1 MTEHVT
7 VNGVDVAVDDIAGD
21 KVQRVKAGHGEDNS
35 YVDASHTNPFPT
47 RAGVTA
53 IGDGRKT
60 VTTPGTEV
68 QLSSTSVPARQVVIT
83 ALEGNTGAVVVGA
96 ATVVASAGSRRGTPL
111 WERDSMTI
119 DVIDLN
125 QVYIDAE
132 VATEGVSFTYIA

>member
-7 VNGVDVAVDDIAGD
+7 VNGVDVAVDDVGGD
-21 KVQRVKAGHGEDNS
+21 KIQRVKPGHGADNS
-35 YVDASHTNPFPT
+35 YVDSSHTDPFPV

-60 VTTPGTEV
+60 VTTPGTAV
-68 QLSSTSVPARQVVIT
+68 PLSATSVPARQVVIT
-83 ALEGNTGAVVVGA
+83 AFDGNAGVIVVGGS
-96 ATVVASAGSRRGTPL
+96 TVVATGATRRGTPL

-125 QVYIDAE
+125 QVYIDATT
-132 VATEGVSFTYIA
+132 ATEGVSFTYIA